1 MKDNLKIFDM
11 VALLKEL
18 PDKRLHK
25 GQVGTIVEK
34 WDTKVFEV
42 EFCNTKGETL
52 ALAKIDEKD
61 ILLLHYPLIAA

>member
-1 MKDNLKIFDM
+1 MKNDLKVLDI
-11 VALLKEL
+11 VALLRDIPEKKL
-18 PDKRLHK
+18 VK

-52 ALAKIDEKD
+52 ALAQIDEKD
-61 ILLLHYPLIAA
+61 LLLLHYQLIAA

>member
-1 MKDNLKIFDM
+1 MKDNIKILDV
-11 VALLKEL
+11 VALLKEV
-18 PDKRLHK
+18 PDKRLQK

-52 ALAKIDEKD
+52 ALAQIDEKD
-61 ILLLHYPLIAA
+61 LLLLHYQLIAA